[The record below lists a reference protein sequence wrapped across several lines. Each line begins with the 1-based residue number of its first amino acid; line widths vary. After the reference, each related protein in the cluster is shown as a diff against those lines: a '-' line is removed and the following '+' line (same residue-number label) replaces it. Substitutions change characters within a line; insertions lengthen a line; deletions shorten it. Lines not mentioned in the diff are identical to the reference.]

1 MKKRIWLNDVA
12 KQKVREHLA
21 TDYGKAMMEEYG
33 LRYVKKEIFH
43 ARKTYHLGDKRT
55 PIYLS

>member
-1 MKKRIWLNDVA
+1 MNEIA

-21 TDYGKAMMEEYG
+21 TDYGKAMQKHYG

-43 ARKTYHLGDKRT
+43 AIKCYTLGDKRPFKYFCT
-55 PIYLS
+55 N